1 VIAYAI
7 QAPSLGFYHDG
18 PVRRI
23 DDSRLLAHVLRRWR
37 LVFVASDDA
46 HAPEVLAAGTFYR
59 WGRGRHVLLGSRP
72 PPTSP

>member
-23 DDSRLLAHVLRRWR
+23 DDSRRLGHVLRRR
-37 LVFVASDDA
+37 LLVFVAIT
-46 HAPEVLAAGTFYR
+46 EVLAAGTFYR
-59 WGRGRHVLLGSRP
+59 GESERHVLLASRP
-72 PPTSP
+72 QSTSP